1 MTGIAEARR
10 APEEYDNVPDPAQ
23 RSDISQGVCMSPANV
38 RQVGWFVFL
47 FIVILMLVNFVVS
60 ASSKVEVNEGA
71 VKLFAPLPAV
81 MEASANP
88 VTDAKVAL
96 GRMLY
101 YDPRLSA
108 SQQISCNT
116 CHALDVYGAEQKPVS
131 TGHKNQKGKRNA
143 PTVYNAAGH
152 FAQFWDGRAPT
163 VEEQAKGPITNPIEM
178 AMPSNVAALHVVKS
192 MPEYVAL
199 FQSAFPNDKDPVTYD
214 NIGRAIGAF
223 ERKLVTP
230 SRWDGF
236 LEGNQSALTDEEK
249 AGFNTFAATGCQYCH
264 YGTYIG
270 GNSFQKLG
278 VVKPWANQSDEGLY
292 QLTKDENDKMVF
304 KVPSLRN
311 IEKTVPYFHDGSV
324 ATLEQAISNMAL
336 HQRGVNLTD
345 AQVKSIVAWMDAL
358 TGPLPSSYY
367 RKAVAAEKYGG
378 DSAAERRLARVTGP
392 TRSKRARQRWG
403 VPLGS
408 TDNESVLED
417 I

>member
-1 MTGIAEARR
+1 VTGIAEARR

-278 VVKPWANQSDEGLY
+278 VVKPWVNQSDEGLY

-311 IEKTVPYFHDGSV
+311 IEKTAPYFHDGSV
-324 ATLEQAISNMAL
+324 ATLEQAIRNMAL
-336 HQRGVNLTD
+336 HQRGMNLTD

-358 TGPLPSSYY
+358 TGPLPSSYIEEPGLP
-367 RKAVAAEKYGG
+367 KSTAE
-378 DSAAERRLARVTGP
+378 TP
-392 TRSKRARQRWG
+392 RA
-403 VPLGS
+403 
-408 TDNESVLED
+408 SVE
-417 I
+417 